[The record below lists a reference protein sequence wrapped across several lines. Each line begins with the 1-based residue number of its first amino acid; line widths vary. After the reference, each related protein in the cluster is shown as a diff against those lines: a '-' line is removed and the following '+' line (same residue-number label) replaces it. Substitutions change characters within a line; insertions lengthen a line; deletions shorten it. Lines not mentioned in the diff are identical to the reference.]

1 MPLAYLIY
9 FCAAFQTHIPGSM
22 IIKTK
27 KYQLETGTYIKLGLL
42 NVIREQWWVFLIA
55 LAIASGTFFIPTTIW
70 FILGALI
77 GLVLYFLFWLIQF
90 AGVTQMDQGKFMF
103 EKLSYEISSKQILI
117 KLNSKQGMPVNW
129 ESVKR
134 GQMGKDHFLFVL
146 SKAQLIY
153 LPFKIF
159 KTDHE
164 LKFIETVM
172 KRKNLIK

>member
-1 MPLAYLIY
+1 
-9 FCAAFQTHIPGSM
+9 M
-22 IIKTK
+22 IVRTK
-27 KYQLETGTYIKLGLL
+27 KYQLETGTYIKMGLQ

-70 FILGALI
+70 FVLGAVI

-90 AGVTQMDQGKFMF
+90 AGVTQLEQGKFMF
-103 EKLSYEISSKQILI
+103 EKLSYEITSKQILI
-117 KLNSKQGMPVNW
+117 MLNSKQGMPVNW
-129 ESVKR
+129 NMIKR
-134 GQMGKDHFLFVL
+134 AKVGKDHFLLVM

-164 LKFIETVM
+164 LKFIETVL
-172 KRKNLIK
+172 KRKELLK